1 MSTKLDRLIESIHPD
16 NTLKETFARVNEAVN
31 SFPFPNVL
39 LEHFGQFRH
48 TMISFHGHLE
58 ARILNIDALPQA
70 GVDFL
75 WSRCY
80 GVFKQIYGVAAEKA
94 AFEIARTNKEGGLRE
109 VIRKFS
115 ETVARNYAA
124 NEITARIYFY
134 LKTLSVQE
142 RIAAAEEYVQKYGHL
157 LPDELTESSAARIHD
172 NFAKVLEKHVY
183 MMYDLEKAAIQ
194 KI

>member
-1 MSTKLDRLIESIHPD
+1 MSTKQDRLIESIHPD
-16 NTLKETFARVNEAVN
+16 NTLKETFARANQAVN

-39 LEHFGQFRH
+39 LKYFEQFRH
-48 TMISFHGHLE
+48 VMICFHRHLE
-58 ARILNIDALPQA
+58 AHILNIDALPQA
-70 GVDFL
+70 SVDFQ

-80 GVFKQIYGVAAEKA
+80 GVFKEMYGSNGEKA
-94 AFEIARTNKEGGLRE
+94 AWEIIRTNREGGLRA
-109 VIRKFS
+109 VIQKYT
-115 ETVARNYAA
+115 ETVARNYAT
-124 NEITARIYFY
+124 NEISARIYFY

-142 RIAAAEEYVQKYGHL
+142 RIAAAEEYVQKYIHL

-183 MMYDLEKAAIQ
+183 MLYDLEKAAIQ